1 MNFFQHLHDAHKN
14 MSLSHHNRS
23 VDITQ
28 ANLYYLIKK
37 LITTEQI
44 TLPTMPL

>member
-1 MNFFQHLHDAHKN
+1 MNFFQNLHDSHKN
-14 MSLSHHNRS
+14 TPLSHHNRS

-28 ANLYYLIKK
+28 ANLYYLVKK

-44 TLPTMPL
+44 ILPTMPL